1 MKDRLGNKLSS
12 SQIIQK
18 GIVRIQTILL
28 EFWLMILSC
37 ISHVP
42 SHCFRLFFYQ
52 LSGLKIGKKSTIHC
66 GARFFN
72 PQNIFIGEGTIV
84 GDHAFLDGRAKLEI
98 GSHTDIASRVLIYNA
113 EHNIHSQDFEPIIKP
128 VKIGNHVFI
137 GPRVTILPN
146 VKIGNGA
153 VIAAGAVVTK
163 NVPDSE
169 VWGGIPA
176 KKIGERKNKNP
187 QYRLGRFML
196 FQ

>member
-1 MKDRLGNKLSS
+1 MKDRLGNKLSP
-12 SQIIQK
+12 SQITQK
-18 GIVRIQTILL
+18 GTIRIQTILL

-37 ISHVP
+37 IGHVP
-42 SHCFRLFFYQ
+42 IHCFRLFFYR

-72 PQNIFIGEGTIV
+72 PQNISIGEGTII

-98 GSHTDIASRVLIYNA
+98 GSHTDIASQVLVYNA
-113 EHNIHSQDFEPIIKP
+113 EHNVHSKDFEPVIKS

-137 GPRVTILPN
+137 GPRVTILPD

-153 VIAAGAVVTK
+153 IIAAGAVVAK
-163 NVPDSE
+163 DIPDFE
-169 VWGGIPA
+169 IHAGVPA